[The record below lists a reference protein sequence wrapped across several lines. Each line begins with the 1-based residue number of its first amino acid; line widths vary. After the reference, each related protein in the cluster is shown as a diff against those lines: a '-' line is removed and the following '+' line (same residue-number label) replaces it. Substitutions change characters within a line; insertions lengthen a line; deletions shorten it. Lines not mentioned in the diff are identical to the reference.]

1 MNPED
6 LIQQLAPLRTP
17 DPIGFWPLA
26 PVWWVV
32 IGLLVI
38 ALSFLCFQ
46 LLKRYQRDSYRREAL
61 KWLSELQ
68 EANSDVQALSGA
80 LKATALNA
88 YEATSVASLSDESWP
103 NFLRESC
110 SKLSGDALD
119 VLSRVHAPNPGV
131 VSALDWRDAALWV
144 KYHEVPRA

>member
-32 IGLLVI
+32 VGLLVI
-38 ALSFLCFQ
+38 ALGLLCFQ
-46 LLKRYQRDSYRREAL
+46 WLKRYQRNAYRREAL

-68 EANSDVQALSGA
+68 EANSDVHALSGA

-103 NFLRESC
+103 NFLRDSC
-110 SKLSGDALD
+110 SKLSSDALD
-119 VLSRVHAPNPGV
+119 VLSRAHAPNPESL
-131 VSALDWRDAALWV
+131 SALDWRDAALWV
-144 KYHEVPRA
+144 KHHEVPRA

>member
-46 LLKRYQRDSYRREAL
+46 LLKRYQRNSYRREAL

>member
-46 LLKRYQRDSYRREAL
+46 LLKRYQRNSYRREAL

-110 SKLSGDALD
+110 LKLSGDALD

>member
-46 LLKRYQRDSYRREAL
+46 LLKRYQRNSYRRDAL

-68 EANSDVQALSGA
+68 ETNSDVQALSGA

>member
-46 LLKRYQRDSYRREAL
+46 LLKRYQRNSYRREAL

-110 SKLSGDALD
+110 SKLSGDGLD

>member
-32 IGLLVI
+32 VGLLVI
-38 ALSFLCFQ
+38 ALGFLYFQ
-46 LLKRYQRDSYRREAL
+46 WLKRYQRNAYRREAL

-68 EANSDVQALSGA
+68 EANSDVHALSGA

-103 NFLRESC
+103 NFLRDSC
-110 SKLSGDALD
+110 SKLSSDALD
-119 VLSRVHAPNPGV
+119 VLSRAHAPNPESL
-131 VSALDWRDAALWV
+131 SALDWRDAALWV
-144 KYHEVPRA
+144 KHHEVRRA

>member
-46 LLKRYQRDSYRREAL
+46 LLKRYQRNSYRREAL

-119 VLSRVHAPNPGV
+119 VLSRVHEPNPGV

>member
-46 LLKRYQRDSYRREAL
+46 LLKRYQRNSYRREAL

-119 VLSRVHAPNPGV
+119 VLSRVHAPNSGV

>member
-1 MNPED
+1 MNPEE
-6 LIQQLAPLRTP
+6 LIQQLAPLRSP

-26 PVWWVV
+26 PVWWVI

-38 ALSFLCFQ
+38 ALGFLSFQ
-46 LLKRYQRDSYRREAL
+46 WLKRYQRNTYRREAI

-68 EANSDVQALSGA
+68 EANSDVQALSRA

-88 YEATSVASLSDESWP
+88 YEATSVANLSDELWP
-103 NFLRESC
+103 NFLRDSC
-110 SKLSGDALD
+110 SKLSSDALAI
-119 VLSRVHAPNPGV
+119 LSRAHAPDPG
-131 VSALDWRDAALWV
+131 SLSTLDWRDAMLWV

>member
-46 LLKRYQRDSYRREAL
+46 LLKRYQRNSYRREAL

-119 VLSRVHAPNPGV
+119 VLSRVHEPNPGV
-131 VSALDWRDAALWV
+131 VNALDWRDAALWV

>member
-32 IGLLVI
+32 IGLLII

-46 LLKRYQRDSYRREAL
+46 LLKRYQRNSYRREAL

-88 YEATSVASLSDESWP
+88 YVATSVASLSDESWP

>member
-46 LLKRYQRDSYRREAL
+46 LLKRYQRNSYRREAV

>member
-46 LLKRYQRDSYRREAL
+46 LLKRYQRNSYRREAL

-119 VLSRVHAPNPGV
+119 VLSRVHAPNPRV

>member
-26 PVWWVV
+26 PVWWLL

-38 ALSFLCFQ
+38 ALGLLCFQ
-46 LLKRYQRDSYRREAL
+46 LLKRYKQNTYRREAI

-68 EANSDVQALSGA
+68 EANSDVQALSRA

-88 YEATSVASLSDESWP
+88 YEATSVANLSDELWP
-103 NFLRESC
+103 NFLRDSC
-110 SKLSGDALD
+110 SKLSSDALAI
-119 VLSRVHAPNPGV
+119 LSRAHAPDPG
-131 VSALDWRDAALWV
+131 SLSTLDWRDAMLWV

>member
-46 LLKRYQRDSYRREAL
+46 LLKRYQRNSYRREAL

-119 VLSRVHAPNPGV
+119 VLSRVHASNPGV

>member
-46 LLKRYQRDSYRREAL
+46 LLKRYQRNSYRREAL

-88 YEATSVASLSDESWP
+88 YDATSVASLSDESWP

>member
-46 LLKRYQRDSYRREAL
+46 LLKRYQRNSYRREAL

-119 VLSRVHAPNPGV
+119 VLSRVPEPNPGV

>member
-46 LLKRYQRDSYRREAL
+46 LLKRYQRNSYRREAL

-80 LKATALNA
+80 LKATALNV

>member
-46 LLKRYQRDSYRREAL
+46 LLKRYQRNSYRREAL

-119 VLSRVHAPNPGV
+119 VLSRVHALNPGV

>member
-32 IGLLVI
+32 VGLLVI
-38 ALSFLCFQ
+38 VLVFLCFQ
-46 LLKRYQRDSYRREAL
+46 WLKRYQRNTYRREAL

-68 EANSDVQALSGA
+68 EANSDVHALSGA

-88 YEATSVASLSDESWP
+88 YDATSVASLSDESWP
-103 NFLRESC
+103 NFLRDSC
-110 SKLSGDALD
+110 SKLNSDALD
-119 VLSRVHAPNPGV
+119 VLSRAHAPNPKSL
-131 VSALDWRDAALWV
+131 SALDWRDAALWV
-144 KYHEVPRA
+144 KHHEVPRA

>member
-46 LLKRYQRDSYRREAL
+46 LLKRYQRNSYRREAL

-131 VSALDWRDAALWV
+131 VSALHWRDAALWV

>member
-46 LLKRYQRDSYRREAL
+46 LLKRYQRNSYRREAL

-131 VSALDWRDAALWV
+131 VSALDLRDAALWV

>member
-6 LIQQLAPLRTP
+6 PIQQLAPLRTP

-38 ALSFLCFQ
+38 ALSLLCFQ
-46 LLKRYQRDSYRREAL
+46 LLKRYQRNSYRREAL

>member
-46 LLKRYQRDSYRREAL
+46 LLKRYQRNSYRREAL

-131 VSALDWRDAALWV
+131 VRALDWRDAALWV

>member
-26 PVWWVV
+26 PGWWVV
-32 IGLLVI
+32 IGLLI
-38 ALSFLCFQ
+38 LALSFLCFQ
-46 LLKRYQRDSYRREAL
+46 LLKRYQRNSYRREAL

>member
-1 MNPED
+1 MNPEE
-6 LIQQLAPLRTP
+6 LIQQLAPLRSP

-26 PVWWVV
+26 PVWWVI

-38 ALSFLCFQ
+38 ALGFLSFQ
-46 LLKRYQRDSYRREAL
+46 WLKRYQRNTYRREAI

-68 EANSDVQALSGA
+68 EANSDVQALSRA

-88 YEATSVASLSDESWP
+88 YEATSVANLSDESWP
-103 NFLRESC
+103 NFLRDSC
-110 SKLSGDALD
+110 SKLSSDALAI
-119 VLSRVHAPNPGV
+119 LSRAHAPDPG
-131 VSALDWRDAALWV
+131 SLSTLDWRDAMLWV

>member
-46 LLKRYQRDSYRREAL
+46 LLKRYQRNSYRREAV

-110 SKLSGDALD
+110 SKLSDNALD

>member
-1 MNPED
+1 MNPEE
-6 LIQQLAPLRTP
+6 LIQQLAPLRSP

-26 PVWWVV
+26 PVWCVI

-38 ALSFLCFQ
+38 ALGFLSFQ
-46 LLKRYQRDSYRREAL
+46 WLKRYQRNTYRREAI

-68 EANSDVQALSGA
+68 EANSDVQALSRA

-88 YEATSVASLSDESWP
+88 YEATSVANLSDELWP
-103 NFLRESC
+103 NFLRDSC
-110 SKLSGDALD
+110 SKLSSDALAI
-119 VLSRVHAPNPGV
+119 LSRAHAPDPG
-131 VSALDWRDAALWV
+131 SLSTLDWRDAMLWV

>member
-17 DPIGFWPLA
+17 DPIGFWPPA

-46 LLKRYQRDSYRREAL
+46 LLKRYQRNSYRREAL

-119 VLSRVHAPNPGV
+119 VLSRVHEPNPGV

>member
-26 PVWWVV
+26 PAWWVV

-46 LLKRYQRDSYRREAL
+46 LLKRYQRNSYRREAL

>member
-32 IGLLVI
+32 VGLLVI
-38 ALSFLCFQ
+38 VLVFLCFQ
-46 LLKRYQRDSYRREAL
+46 WLKRYQRNTYRREAL

-68 EANSDVQALSGA
+68 EANSDVHALSGA
-80 LKATALNA
+80 LKATALKA

-103 NFLRESC
+103 NFLRDSC
-110 SKLSGDALD
+110 SKLSSDALD
-119 VLSRVHAPNPGV
+119 VLSRAHAPNPESL
-131 VSALDWRDAALWV
+131 SALDWRDAALWV
-144 KYHEVPRA
+144 KHHEVRRA

>member
-32 IGLLVI
+32 IGFLVI

-46 LLKRYQRDSYRREAL
+46 LLKRYQRNSYRREAL

>member
-26 PVWWVV
+26 PVWWLV

-38 ALSFLCFQ
+38 ALGFLCFQ
-46 LLKRYQRDSYRREAL
+46 LLKRYKRNTYRREAL

-88 YEATSVASLSDESWP
+88 YQATSVASLSDESWP
-103 NFLRESC
+103 KFLRSSC
-110 SKLSGDALD
+110 SKLSSDALD
-119 VLSRVHAPNPGV
+119 ILSRAHAPNPESL
-131 VSALDWRDAALWV
+131 SALDWHDAELWV
-144 KYHEVPRA
+144 KHHEVPRA

>member
-1 MNPED
+1 M
-6 LIQQLAPLRTP
+6 
-17 DPIGFWPLA
+17 
-26 PVWWVV
+26 

-46 LLKRYQRDSYRREAL
+46 LLKRYQRNSYRREAL